1 MYTYIYDNELA
12 DKKYFALL
20 TKIESRITEL
30 GLGGRVV
37 RMNNLRNSRD
47 ALLEEI
53 RRNPETLVVIGG
65 DQLVS
70 QVISLI
76 GGSGIPLGIIPLGT
90 GSKLA
95 ASLGINEENAVTVLS
110 ARRLVQMD
118 LGVVDDRTFLKK
130 ADIFGSQLAL
140 EVDHDFVLH
149 SLSGLNITVYNYLAE
164 DEANY
169 LPKRPVP
176 TSGDLTL
183 AMCKEAAQGFFKK
196 ESNREVTCHNFKRLR
211 LTGEDV
217 KAVLDDY
224 VELNN
229 PKEIVIMEKALSVIV
244 GKERNF

>member
-12 DKKYFALL
+12 DKKYFAPL

-53 RRNPETLVVIGG
+53 RRVPETLVVIGG
-65 DQLVS
+65 DQLMS
-70 QVISLI
+70 QTISLI
-76 GGSGIPLGIIPLGT
+76 GGSGIPLGLIPLGT
-90 GSKLA
+90 GNKLA
-95 ASLGINEENAVTVLS
+95 ASLGINEENAVNVLS

-118 LGVVDDRTFLKK
+118 LGIVDDRTFLKK
-130 ADIFGSQLAL
+130 AELFGSQLAL
-140 EVDHDFVLH
+140 EVDELFVLH
-149 SLSGLNITVYNYLAE
+149 ALSDLSINIYNYLAE

-183 AMCKEAAQGFFKK
+183 AMFKEMPQGFFKK
-196 ESNREVTCHNFKRLR
+196 EISREVSSINFKHLAI
-211 LTGEDV
+211 TGEDV
-217 KAVLDDY
+217 RAILDDY
-224 VELNN
+224 VEVKSPREVRIL
-229 PKEIVIMEKALSVIV
+229 EKALDVIV
-244 GKERNF
+244 GKERDF